1 MVRTFM
7 PVELPSAPP
16 ARRTQEER
24 RNATRGVLLDA
35 TIATLVEQGY
45 RGTTTLAVERR
56 AGVSR
61 GARIHHFPNKAT
73 LLADV
78 ADHLYEQLSD
88 FYDEA
93 FGGPYRRLESDLDRL
108 RHGLRD
114 LWAIYQRPH
123 FTAVL
128 ELNMA
133 ARTDPELQERL
144 LSVAQRHRQLALDA
158 AKKHFPVL
166 AEDQSRTLI
175 ELIHASFVG
184 MRLQMGVTADP
195 ECIEIVL
202 AALEDSAATQ
212 LTRQLRQE

>member
-1 MVRTFM
+1 M
-7 PVELPSAPP
+7 PTELPSTPPP

-35 TIATLVEQGY
+35 TIATLVEHGY

-61 GARIHHFPNKAT
+61 GARIHHFANKAS
-73 LLADV
+73 LLAAV

-88 FYDEA
+88 YYAEA
-93 FGGPYRRLESDLDRL
+93 FGGSHRRREPDLDRL

-144 LSVAQRHRQLALDA
+144 LYVAQRHRQLALEA
-158 AKKHFPVL
+158 AKKYFPVL
-166 AEDQSRTLI
+166 GEQQSRTLI
-175 ELIHASFVG
+175 ELIHAAFLG
-184 MRLQMGVTADP
+184 MRLHMGVAAEP
-195 ECIEIVL
+195 ECIELVL
-202 AALEDSAATQ
+202 TALEDSAATQ
-212 LTRQLRQE
+212 LARQLRPE

>member
-1 MVRTFM
+1 M

-16 ARRTQEER
+16 PTRRTQEER

-61 GARIHHFPNKAT
+61 GARIHHFTNKAS
-73 LLADV
+73 LLAAV
-78 ADHLYEQLSD
+78 ADHLYDQLSD
-88 FYDEA
+88 FYAEA
-93 FGGPYRRLESDLDRL
+93 FGGPHRRHESDLDRL

-114 LWAIYQRPH
+114 LWAIYQRSH

-158 AKKHFPVL
+158 AKKYFPVL
-166 AEDQSRTLI
+166 AEQSARTLI
-175 ELIHASFVG
+175 ELIHAAFLG
-184 MRLQMGVTADP
+184 MRLHMGVAADP

-212 LTRQLRQE
+212 LVRQLPPE

>member
-1 MVRTFM
+1 M
-7 PVELPSAPP
+7 PVELPSAPAP

-24 RNATRGVLLDA
+24 RNATRGLLLDA

-61 GARIHHFPNKAT
+61 GARIHHFANKAA
-73 LLADV
+73 LLAGV
-78 ADHLYEQLSD
+78 ADYLYEQLSD
-88 FYDEA
+88 FYAEA
-93 FGGPYRRLESDLDRL
+93 FGGMHRRHESDLDRL

-144 LSVAQRHRQLALDA
+144 LSVAERHRQLALDA
-158 AKKHFPVL
+158 AKHYFPVF
-166 AEDQSRTLI
+166 EEQQSRKLI
-175 ELIHASFVG
+175 ELIHAAFLG
-184 MRLQMGVTADP
+184 MRLHVCVAADP
-195 ECIEIVL
+195 ECIELVL

-212 LTRQLRQE
+212 LVRQLSPE

>member
-1 MVRTFM
+1 M

-16 ARRTQEER
+16 QRRTQEER
-24 RNATRGVLLDA
+24 RNATRAVLLDA

-61 GARIHHFPNKAT
+61 GARIHHFSNKAA
-73 LLADV
+73 LLAEV

-88 FYDEA
+88 FYAEA
-93 FGGPYRRLESDLDRL
+93 FDGVHRRHESDFDRL

-144 LSVAQRHRQLALDA
+144 TAVAKRHRQLALNA
-158 AKKHFPVL
+158 AKQYFPAL
-166 AEDQSRTLI
+166 TEHQSRTLI
-175 ELIHASFVG
+175 ELVHSAFVG
-184 MRLQMGVTADP
+184 MRSTSSVADA
-195 ECIEIVL
+195 ECIELVL
-202 AALEDSAATQ
+202 AALEDSAANQ
-212 LTRQLRQE
+212 LARQLKPE

>member
-1 MVRTFM
+1 L
-7 PVELPSAPP
+7 VEL
-16 ARRTQEER
+16 
-24 RNATRGVLLDA
+24 
-35 TIATLVEQGY
+35 GY

-61 GARIHHFPNKAT
+61 GARIHHFANKAA
-73 LLADV
+73 LLAGA
-78 ADHLYEQLSD
+78 ADYLYEQLSD
-88 FYDEA
+88 FYAEA
-93 FGGPYRRLESDLDRL
+93 FDGVHRRHESDVDRL

-144 LSVAQRHRQLALDA
+144 TSVAQRHRQLALDA
-158 AKKHFPVL
+158 AKQYFPML
-166 AEDQSRTLI
+166 TEHQARTLI
-175 ELIHASFVG
+175 ELIHSAFVG
-184 MRLQMGVTADP
+184 MRTTSSVIDA
-195 ECIEIVL
+195 ESIEFVL

-212 LTRQLRQE
+212 LARQLKPE